1 MCEPCASPM
10 ALMGRLLRQS
20 ENFRVN
26 GVDEGTFF
34 ILNLEYKKGVCS
46 LMSIE
51 ISEMSRKVLEFLYW
65 EGQIDPNYFDVDKIR
80 YETELTDAYVQ
91 DGLKI
96 LHENRFVECNYQEEG
111 IGITEAKITI
121 RGIDK
126 AKSLLDI

>member
-1 MCEPCASPM
+1 
-10 ALMGRLLRQS
+10 
-20 ENFRVN
+20 VN